1 MTKQQYSP
9 RTQAVSDAANKA
21 YWLWDE
27 MCPADAHT
35 IAAAALRAAANL
47 LNQAYANEEYV
58 DSADEFLYAIA
69 KELEEPN
76 DRTTKKFLR

>member
-1 MTKQQYSP
+1 MSNEKYSP
-9 RTQAVSDAANKA
+9 ATQAVSDAIEED
-21 YWLWDE
+21 YLLWE
-27 MCPADAHT
+27 PLHPGDAER

-69 KELEEPN
+69 KELDETE
-76 DRTTKKFLR
+76 